1 MINTII
7 FDFGD
12 VFLNLKRDQAAS
24 AFDALGLNIADNE
37 VQRLN
42 FALETGKITEPAF
55 LEGLNALVPNASIH
69 SIRTAWNTV
78 IGDFPL
84 YRLEFLQMLSERF
97 RLFLLTNTDAI
108 HIAHFEEIAGISFAR
123 DFYQCFEKVYYS
135 FELGMRKPD
144 KPIFEH
150 LIRQHELSPKRTLFV
165 DDREDNILAAQSL
178 GLQVWHLQ
186 SGSEDVVHL
195 FEKKIITQ

>member
-12 VFLNLKRDQAAS
+12 VFLNLKRDHAAQA
-24 AFDALGLNIADNE
+24 FEELGLDIKDGE

-42 FALETGKITEPAF
+42 FAFESGKITEPAF
-55 LEGLNALVPNASIH
+55 LESLNALIPNASIPA
-69 SIRTAWNTV
+69 IRSAWNSV

-84 YRLEFLQMLSERF
+84 YRLEFLQMLSEKF

-108 HIAHFEEIAGISFAR
+108 HIAHFEESAGISFAR

-144 KPIFEH
+144 QPIFEH
-150 LIRQHELSPKRTLFV
+150 LIRQHDLSPKRTLFV

-186 SGSEDVVHL
+186 PGDEDVVHL
-195 FEKKIITQ
+195 FDKKIITP

>member
-12 VFLNLKRDQAAS
+12 VFLNLKRNQSKS

-37 VQRLN
+37 VQQLN
-42 FALETGKITEPAF
+42 FAFETGEITEPAF
-55 LEGLNALVPNASIH
+55 LESLNSLIPNASVQ
-69 SIRTAWNTV
+69 SIRKAWNAV

-84 YRLEFLQMLSERF
+84 YRLEFLQMLSQRF
-97 RLFLLTNTDAI
+97 RLFLLTNTDSI
-108 HIAHFEEIAGISFAR
+108 HISHFEETAGISFAR

-135 FELGMRKPD
+135 FELGMRKPE
-144 KPIFEH
+144 KPIFEY

-165 DDREDNILAAQSL
+165 DDRADNIDTAKSL
-178 GLQVWHLQ
+178 GLNVWHLQ
-186 SGSEDVVHL
+186 PENEDVVHL
-195 FEKKIITQ
+195 FEKKIIAQ